1 LFFWQV
7 FLARLG
13 KIKPEPRGFLLV
25 CFLTFPFFDMENLK
39 RYTTDELLAMG
50 YEAWELTDYFIEEE
64 DDQWIRISEV
74 RDLVVYDTIDDFL
87 K

>member
-1 LFFWQV
+1 
-7 FLARLG
+7 
-13 KIKPEPRGFLLV
+13 
-25 CFLTFPFFDMENLK
+25 MENLK

-50 YEAWELTDYFIEEE
+50 YEPWELTDYFIEEE